1 MRVFACG
8 CAWPGTAAG
17 AAAGAAGFGVK
28 TGAATG
34 AAIGVGAG
42 PGVTGYGPA
51 AEACGSAALE
61 DFCAMWLSTSCF
73 VIRPPAPVPF
83 TFARSILFS
92 RAILRTSGESGPAA
106 SCDASSVAGGAAAAA
121 GAGSGSTTGPGAE
134 VGGAGAVAVA
144 GAGAASAALGN
155 SAGAAAGAATG
166 APPAS
171 PMRATTVLIPTVS
184 PSCTSTSVKV
194 PADGEG
200 ISVST
205 LSVEIS
211 NSGSS
216 RSTVSPGFFNH
227 LVSVPSTILSPI
239 CGITTSIRHSLPIEN
254 LFKIPAKPV

>member
-134 VGGAGAVAVA
+134 VGGAGAGA

>member
-1 MRVFACG
+1 MRVLACG
-8 CAWPGTAAG
+8 CAWPGTVAGAGAEAGTGAGGFG
-17 AAAGAAGFGVK
+17 AAAGAA
-28 TGAATG
+28 T
-34 AAIGVGAG
+34 GVGAG

-51 AEACGSAALE
+51 VEACGSAPLD
-61 DFCAMWLSTSCF
+61 DFCAMLLSTSCF
-73 VIRPPAPVPF
+73 VMRPPAPVPF
-83 TFARSILFS
+83 TFPKSILFS
-92 RAILRTSGESGPAA
+92 RAILRTNGESGPAG
-106 SCDASSVAGGAAAAA
+106 SDDASSVAGGAGAATC
-121 GAGSGSTTGPGAE
+121 AGSGSTAGPGAE
-134 VGGAGAVAVA
+134 VGGAGA
-144 GAGAASAALGN
+144 ASAALGADGAATGVA
-155 SAGAAAGAATG
+155 AGAAAG

-171 PMRATTVLIPTVS
+171 PMRATTVLIPTVW

-216 RSTVSPGFFNH
+216 RSTVSPGFFSH

-254 LFKIPAKPV
+254 VFKIPAQPV